1 MTTAIFLIGFIA
13 MALLTIIAGIG
24 WGVSVSTV
32 ERLTKENSKLANSN
46 KELSVELVKQKS
58 LNNILKIALGDKK
71 K

>member
-1 MTTAIFLIGFIA
+1 MTAIFLISLIT
-13 MALLTIIAGIG
+13 MAIMLIIAGIG

-46 KELSVELVKQKS
+46 KELSVEVAKQQS
-58 LNNILKIALGDKK
+58 LNNIYRVALGEKK